1 MEAISSAASIVSLVN
16 TAAKALEGL
25 HLLHKRDN
33 DIERTALEV
42 SLSLQKILVWQENW
56 SSQAR
61 NTNVSA
67 KALWGVQ
74 GWTTVQTLLYR
85 IVRTGEDIE
94 RLLRLEL
101 QESQKPQ
108 PKIRWRRA
116 IDSIRKKQ
124 RVGQQRE
131 IQVLASSLN
140 RSIDELWIFSESLFD
155 SRHGLLAITSKSTAR
170 DTLLHCAV
178 QSRAGSLKLYDLC
191 LNHAEDYN
199 LEMDLLDD
207 SMAWKDLNRRDGV
220 PLTLTYSLVIEPK
233 ENVLQKLDVKHVQE
247 IDVSKEE
254 IAESIEPGNSDFR
267 LFRPRSHDTVIRIPQ
282 HRTGSQHY
290 LRIAEGRSRT
300 VHLKTSPESLA
311 RILEG
316 MENASHLLT
325 KEYLSTE
332 AKAKLALKV
341 AECGFFLLGTPWF
354 SSLSSKN
361 LRTSNNHAE
370 DNLSFMLRTQA
381 LDYRDLISDDPG
393 ALTET
398 SQLFRLG
405 VILMEIALE
414 TPDAEKYGGR
424 LEHDLDRISK
434 LPLVEKA
441 MGAQYCRAT
450 AFCLQDRRDRFIGPE
465 KYESKLYTEWE
476 TYLARFLEDYH
487 SQVYLR

>member
-1 MEAISSAASIVSLVN
+1 MEAISSAASIVALIA
-16 TAAKALEGL
+16 TAQKASERL
-25 HLLHKRDN
+25 HLLKNKDN

-67 KALWGVQ
+67 KTLWGVQ
-74 GWTTVQTLLYR
+74 GWATVQTLLAK
-85 IVRTGEDIE
+85 IVKTGEDIE

-101 QESQKPQ
+101 QESQKTQ
-108 PKIRWRRA
+108 PKLRWRMA

-124 RVGQQRE
+124 RFGQQRE
-131 IQVLASSLN
+131 VQVLASSLN

-170 DTLLHCAV
+170 DTLLQCAV

-207 SMAWKDLNRRDGV
+207 GMAWKNLDRRDGV
-220 PLTLTYSLVIEPK
+220 PLTLTYSLVIELK
-233 ENVLQKLDVKHVQE
+233 ENELRKLDVKHVRE
-247 IDVSKEE
+247 IDVSKDE

-267 LFRPRSHDTVIRIPQ
+267 LFWPRSRDAVIKVPQ

-290 LRIAEGRSRT
+290 LRIAELQSRT

-311 RILEG
+311 RILEN
-316 MENASHLLT
+316 MENASPLST

-332 AKAKLALKV
+332 AKANLALKV

-361 LRTSNNHAE
+361 LRRSNNHAE
-370 DNLSFMLRTQA
+370 GNPSFMLRTQA
-381 LDYRDLISDDPG
+381 LDYGDLISDDPG

-405 VILMEIALE
+405 VIMMEIALE
-414 TPDAEKYGGR
+414 TPDAERYSGR

-441 MGAQYCRAT
+441 MGAQYCKAT
-450 AFCLQDRRDRFIGPE
+450 AFCLQDRRERFVGPE
-465 KYESKLYTEWE
+465 KYEGELYTEWE
-476 TYLARFLEDYH
+476 TYLASFLEDYH